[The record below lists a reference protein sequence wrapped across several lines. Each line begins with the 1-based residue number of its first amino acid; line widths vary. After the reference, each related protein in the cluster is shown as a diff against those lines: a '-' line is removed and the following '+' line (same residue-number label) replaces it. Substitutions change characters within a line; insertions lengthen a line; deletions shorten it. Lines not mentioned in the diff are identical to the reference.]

1 MNIILIGY
9 RGTGKSEVGGILAA
23 KLNMQCVSMD
33 AAIVGKAAMSIPQF
47 VEKNGWETFRD
58 LETVVAREMAQL
70 DNTIVDCGGGV
81 IERSENIEALKENGL
96 VFWLKASVPVIVSRI
111 ESGTERPALVEGKT
125 FTEEVAEVLER
136 RTPMYDSSSQYTIDT
151 DTRTPAQVADEIL
164 SIWRKDN

>member
-9 RGTGKSEVGGILAA
+9 RGTGKSVVGEVLAA
-23 KLNMQCVSMD
+23 KLDMQCYSMD
-33 AAIVGKAAMSIPQF
+33 AEIVNKAAMSIPQF
-47 VEKNGWETFRD
+47 VENNGWDSFRD

-81 IERSENIEALKENGL
+81 IERPENIEALKETGL
-96 VFWLKASVPVIVSRI
+96 IFWLKASVPVIVSRI

-125 FTEEVAEVLER
+125 FTEEVAEVLKR
-136 RTPMYDSSSQYTIDT
+136 RTSMYDASSQYTIDT